1 MEFVSDLL
9 LLRAG
14 FPPAFCVGLGR
25 IDIVQAMMV
34 DYHRQMKVSWWSQGS
49 NLEFRR
55 HLIAR
60 CFMAANASGGDKGI
74 IGEMIAHPKLTDGG
88 MIKLAIQEKG
98 VMDTVPD
105 ANLKA
110 MSGSQKKD
118 DKVVMT
124 EDMGTSSSQ
133 GPAAFTEGEID
144 EEEEDI
150 IEDYG
155 RRVANEDQPFRF
167 SAELRC
173 SPMKPFERKVSKV
186 KAFSSSG
193 VARNL
198 VFRGAGS
205 ASSSTSRQKQG
216 EQWNEA
222 VPPRVDARDNFE
234 AEEMEGDG
242 KIDEQLAQQA
252 QHMQMEGE
260 ENRIVQGSAKEAT
273 PNSEMILAIAN
284 LHQQASFGEV
294 SSDEF
299 SAGNRKR
306 VQEQTG
312 GVKPG
317 IVKQA
322 LLEYQQAVADDTT
335 GQMDSRKLTRALKR
349 SRRADGEQ
357 EVDNLEATSQGAA
370 GDFNETLWQFEH
382 FSEKRRSES
391 QMHAFR
397 DILSTCELFDLGFSG
412 VPYTYD
418 NRREGRNNVKVRLD
432 RVLADNSW
440 RDIFSNSQVVH
451 MTSPCSDHC
460 PILVR
465 FTRDTSHANRKKC
478 LHYEICWERE
488 PASTE
493 VIGDSWLEVGEKQH
507 LGDINC
513 ALRKVMSALQTW
525 SRTKFIN
532 VGRCLEKARKK
543 LAELV
548 ERDADRREI
557 RIASDHM
564 NELLYREEMLWLQR
578 SRISWLKEGDRNTR
592 FFHNRARWRAKK
604 NKISKLR
611 GPDGTVYSAT
621 KDLENLATDYFND
634 MFTADPTV
642 DHSRV
647 TRLFQQKAHG
657 PDGFPARFYQRNW
670 GLIKSDVVRVV
681 KEFFHTGIMPDGI
694 NETAIVL
701 IPKVNQPMEL
711 KEFRPINL
719 CNVIYKIVS
728 KCLVNRLRPILD
740 DLISQ
745 NQSAFVPGRMITDN
759 ALLAFECFHSIQRNK
774 SPGKA
779 ACAYKLD
786 LSKAYDR
793 GDPLSPFLFLF
804 VADGLSLLLDEKV
817 LQGAITPV
825 QVCRRAPGIS
835 HLLFAD
841 DTLLFFKADN
851 GQANVIRE
859 VLDDYAVGTGQF
871 INLAKCSMLIDD
883 ITPASVHA
891 EIRST
896 LQIVGNGFEDK
907 YLGFPT
913 PEGRMNK
920 GKFQSLQEKIWKRI
934 IMWGENYLSS
944 GGKEIMLKAVIQ
956 AIPVYVMSI
965 FKLPDSTCEDLNK
978 LARNFWWGAE
988 QGKRKTHWRAWK
1000 YLTKAKQYG
1009 GLGFKDFKLFN
1020 QALLARQAWRLIV
1033 NPDSLCAR
1041 VLKAK
1046 YFPNGTLVDTCFS
1059 GNASPGWRAI

>member
-1 MEFVSDLL
+1 MKSDPILVDIYYKE
-9 LLRAG
+9 G
-14 FPPAFCVGLGR
+14 GLWR
-25 IDIVQAMMV
+25 IIQHSSVP
-34 DYHRQMKVSWWSQGS
+34 WSSYSSGS

-150 IEDYG
+150 IEVSLEEEEVQIAGQWTILARFYSMRLPNHQALFDDMCRAWQLRADMSYKSLRENMFIITFSSEGDYKFVLQGGPWIHHGDALLVAEFDGITCPSKVPLESVPIWVRIYDLPLALMTKQRGELYGSRLGKVCEVDVGDDGRNMHDFFRIRVDLPVKRPLKEKIAIMILVQGKEEIRKFDLRYELVPHFCFICGYLGHSDKDYG

-234 AEEMEGDG
+234 AEEMEGDD

-370 GDFNETLWQFEH
+370 GKLT
-382 FSEKRRSES
+382 
-391 QMHAFR
+391 
-397 DILSTCELFDLGFSG
+397 G
-412 VPYTYD
+412 
-418 NRREGRNNVKVRLD
+418 
-432 RVLADNSW
+432 
-440 RDIFSNSQVVH
+440 
-451 MTSPCSDHC
+451 
-460 PILVR
+460 
-465 FTRDTSHANRKKC
+465 
-478 LHYEICWERE
+478 
-488 PASTE
+488 
-493 VIGDSWLEVGEKQH
+493 
-507 LGDINC
+507 
-513 ALRKVMSALQTW
+513 SALG
-525 SRTKFIN
+525 SR
-532 VGRCLEKARKK
+532 
-543 LAELV
+543 
-548 ERDADRREI
+548 
-557 RIASDHM
+557 
-564 NELLYREEMLWLQR
+564 
-578 SRISWLKEGDRNTR
+578 
-592 FFHNRARWRAKK
+592 
-604 NKISKLR
+604 
-611 GPDGTVYSAT
+611 
-621 KDLENLATDYFND
+621 
-634 MFTADPTV
+634 
-642 DHSRV
+642 
-647 TRLFQQKAHG
+647 
-657 PDGFPARFYQRNW
+657 
-670 GLIKSDVVRVV
+670 
-681 KEFFHTGIMPDGI
+681 
-694 NETAIVL
+694 
-701 IPKVNQPMEL
+701 
-711 KEFRPINL
+711 
-719 CNVIYKIVS
+719 
-728 KCLVNRLRPILD
+728 
-740 DLISQ
+740 
-745 NQSAFVPGRMITDN
+745 
-759 ALLAFECFHSIQRNK
+759 
-774 SPGKA
+774 
-779 ACAYKLD
+779 
-786 LSKAYDR
+786 
-793 GDPLSPFLFLF
+793 
-804 VADGLSLLLDEKV
+804 
-817 LQGAITPV
+817 
-825 QVCRRAPGIS
+825 
-835 HLLFAD
+835 
-841 DTLLFFKADN
+841 
-851 GQANVIRE
+851 
-859 VLDDYAVGTGQF
+859 
-871 INLAKCSMLIDD
+871 
-883 ITPASVHA
+883 
-891 EIRST
+891 
-896 LQIVGNGFEDK
+896 
-907 YLGFPT
+907 
-913 PEGRMNK
+913 
-920 GKFQSLQEKIWKRI
+920 QE
-934 IMWGENYLSS
+934 
-944 GGKEIMLKAVIQ
+944 Q
-956 AIPVYVMSI
+956 
-965 FKLPDSTCEDLNK
+965 
-978 LARNFWWGAE
+978 
-988 QGKRKTHWRAWK
+988 
-1000 YLTKAKQYG
+1000 
-1009 GLGFKDFKLFN
+1009 
-1020 QALLARQAWRLIV
+1020 
-1033 NPDSLCAR
+1033 
-1041 VLKAK
+1041 
-1046 YFPNGTLVDTCFS
+1046 
-1059 GNASPGWRAI
+1059 